1 MLLIQNLR
9 EKFKIK
15 IYIRKEKEIKKI
27 IAITTD
33 NIINRI
39 RKTNINTIFSI
50 YKNIIAIRK

>member
-39 RKTNINTIFSI
+39 RKTNINTIL
-50 YKNIIAIRK
+50 